1 MTRAQ
6 DILTE
11 LDDRRR
17 ELGMS
22 CGVLAK
28 RSGLTRWTVQR
39 VLSGKATDIR
49 LGSLLAL
56 ADALGVD
63 LGIARRRSIRAL
75 RRQQARAKARRL
87 AGVAQGSAALE
98 GMGVPDKELRAI
110 ARGIEDKLVAG
121 PSIRLWS

>member
-11 LDDRRR
+11 LNDRRR
-17 ELGMS
+17 KLGMS

-39 VLSGKATDIR
+39 VLSGKASDIR

-56 ADALGVD
+56 ANALGVD
-63 LGIARRRSIRAL
+63 IGIARRRSVQSL

-121 PSIRLWS
+121 PAIRLWS